1 MHRRDLPGAISSVKA
16 KFQHR
21 PCSGPP
27 ASQGSQVTRGTPS
40 RGVPHRRWCGSLG
53 ERGPGQAHPLEG
65 IPQPAPRA
73 GRGRASFPGGRRV
86 CSRGGRR
93 GGLSLQAH
101 SRCGAGE
108 TPGPRSPLPSQ
119 EGETVN
125 VPVLVPQGGSR
136 KDPVGHRRRTL
147 PAQAAE
153 ARGPWLHP
161 EPAGPRRPAPRR
173 PRRLS
178 LSHPTLH

>member
-1 MHRRDLPGAISSVKA
+1 MESSTSTGVALSENGNPVRPTPLGRNSAAGTPGWE
-16 KFQHR
+16 R
-21 PCSGPP
+21 PCELPWGP
-27 ASQGSQVTRGTPS
+27 AG
-40 RGVPHRRWCGSLG
+40 
-53 ERGPGQAHPLEG
+53 AH
-65 IPQPAPRA
+65 RA
-73 GRGRASFPGGRRV
+73 GRL
-86 CSRGGRR
+86 

-108 TPGPRSPLPSQ
+108 TPGPLSRLPSQ

-136 KDPVGHRRRTL
+136 KDPVSHRQRRTL
-147 PAQAAE
+147 SAQAAE
-153 ARGPWLHP
+153 ARGPWLRP
-161 EPAGPRRPAPRR
+161 EPEGPRRPAPRR